1 MIRGVADVIITSV
14 GFEARAASD
23 RAGDR
28 DVGAS
33 LRTACGR
40 DEIIT
45 SVGFEARAASD
56 ASLRDATIVTSV
68 GFEARAASG
77 RAGDRDVGASLR
89 TARHSLP
96 PMQRRHGVV
105 RMRVAMPG

>member
-1 MIRGVADVIITSV
+1 MIIVADVIITSV

-23 RAGDR
+23 RVGDVRTDEARAASDRAGD
-28 DVGAS
+28 V
-33 LRTACGR
+33 RT

-45 SVGFEARAASD
+45 SVRFEARAASD
-56 ASLRDATIVTSV
+56 GVA
-68 GFEARAASG
+68 
-77 RAGDRDVGASLR
+77 DRDVGASLR